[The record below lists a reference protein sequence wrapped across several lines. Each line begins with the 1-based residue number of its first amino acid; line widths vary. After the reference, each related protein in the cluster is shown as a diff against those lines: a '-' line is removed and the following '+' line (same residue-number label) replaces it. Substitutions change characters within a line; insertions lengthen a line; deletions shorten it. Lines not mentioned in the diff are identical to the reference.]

1 MVEKER
7 AKEKAAWPAAALQK
21 IGRLSPIA
29 CKPKIQAQDGLKNQ
43 TFKAGHGGKKLL
55 FFK

>member
-7 AKEKAAWPAAALQK
+7 AKKKAAWPAAAFQK

-29 CKPKIQAQDGLKNQ
+29 SKPKAQAKDGLKNQ
-43 TFKAGHGGKKLL
+43 TFKAGHRSKKLL
-55 FFK
+55 LFK